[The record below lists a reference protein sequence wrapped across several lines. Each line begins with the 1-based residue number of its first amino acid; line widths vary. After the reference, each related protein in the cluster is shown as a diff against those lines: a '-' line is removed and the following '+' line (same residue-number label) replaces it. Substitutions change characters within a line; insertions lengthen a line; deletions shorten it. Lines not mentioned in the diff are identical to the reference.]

1 MANRVV
7 CRAMKWT
14 VNRDVLQV
22 KRSMTDRAVCRPLD
36 EKEWPASCPG
46 GRGSMWLRRGCAL
59 ALFLSLGLCGTPG
72 ILAQES
78 NQAALI
84 HVEKSAQAHL
94 LMPKPLAVPGLP
106 SLPLEASPQAG
117 VRSLQVQPEEG
128 LSGLS
133 VDIPRIKLT
142 IAWGYYNQGRYQDA
156 ALLFDALTGEDSVP
170 NVVEESR
177 LGLAYS
183 MIRLNRLNEA
193 AQLLEDMVAQGV
205 RLRETVPALVE
216 TLLGLKRY
224 ADAEK
229 YLPLLP

>member
-1 MANRVV
+1 
-7 CRAMKWT
+7 MKWT
-14 VNRDVLQV
+14 VNWDVLQV

-36 EKEWPASCPG
+36 EKEWLASCRG
-46 GRGSMWLRRGCAL
+46 GRGGMWVRRGCVL
-59 ALFLSLGLCGTPG
+59 ALILTLGLFCGAPRV
-72 ILAQES
+72 LAQES

-94 LMPKPLAVPGLP
+94 LMPKPLAVPVPP
-106 SLPLEASPQAG
+106 SPPVEDSSQAR
-117 VRSLQVQPEEG
+117 VKSLQAQPEEG
-128 LSGLS
+128 LSGPSL
-133 VDIPRIKLT
+133 DIPRIKLS

-156 ALLFDALTGEDSVP
+156 AVLFDALTREDLVP
-170 NVVEESR
+170 NVAEESR

-193 AQLLEDMVAQGV
+193 AQLLEDMVTQGI

-216 TLLGLKRY
+216 TLLALKRY